1 MQHGDRIERQPHARG
16 IFVVAVRERLS
27 LDVLNGS
34 QVLNDLVFPLFP
46 ARVHGCRK
54 QSPQNPFQDVL
65 PLEALRLEEPPG
77 WVVVSGP
84 EVFKA
89 SLEERLAF
97 FAGQSGVIRRLTGGE
112 TTRQQSA
119 PRLGRSCVPFEDG
132 IVSAGKCTRRMQ
144 PLKMR
149 K

>member
-89 SLEERLAF
+89 SLEERFAF
-97 FAGQSGVIRRLTGGE
+97 FAGQSRVIRSLTGGE
-112 TTRQQSA
+112 TTRQQNA
-119 PRLGRSCVPFEDG
+119 PRQGRWCMPFEDG
-132 IVSAGKCTRRMQ
+132 IVSAGKRTRRMQ